1 MTRAQARTIQSELMT
16 RIRSLLYRLSLFHQ
30 KNESEDSFE
39 GAERQSHRSAPRCVG
54 QAQRKE
60 DWGWKRG
67 VWTVLAWELVLGVC
81 VKREE
86 GWCRCLL
93 VVYYAAQGQK

>member
-60 DWGWKRG
+60 DWAGREVCGQCWRG
-67 VWTVLAWELVLGVC
+67 NLCWEFV
-81 VKREE
+81 
-86 GWCRCLL
+86 
-93 VVYYAAQGQK
+93 